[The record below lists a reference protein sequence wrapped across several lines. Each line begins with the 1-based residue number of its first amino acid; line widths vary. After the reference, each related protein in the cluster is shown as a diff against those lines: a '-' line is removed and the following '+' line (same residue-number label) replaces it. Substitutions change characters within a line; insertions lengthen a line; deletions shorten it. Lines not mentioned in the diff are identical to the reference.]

1 MRDVH
6 DLHGGVRGDS
16 YVHGGVLHDDGVL
29 RGIHVLHGPVHDGGF
44 RDVHA
49 DTTYHDQNFHATY
62 QVRHGNHKH
71 QYQIFVLSLFQYQ
84 SRQPMDE
91 CCQSHLQA
99 SFYLHPDPA
108 ALPLSYHR

>member
-49 DTTYHDQNFHATY
+49 DILLRTD
-62 QVRHGNHKH
+62 HKR
-71 QYQIFVLSLFQYQ
+71 YSLKI
-84 SRQPMDE
+84 
-91 CCQSHLQA
+91 
-99 SFYLHPDPA
+99 
-108 ALPLSYHR
+108 